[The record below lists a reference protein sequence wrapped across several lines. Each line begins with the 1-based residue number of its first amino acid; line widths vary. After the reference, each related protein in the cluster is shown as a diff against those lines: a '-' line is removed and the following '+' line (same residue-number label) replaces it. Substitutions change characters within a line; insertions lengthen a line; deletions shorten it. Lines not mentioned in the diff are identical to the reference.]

1 MARRVSSQQRR
12 TGCASFCAKQR
23 KNDVGEVIAL
33 NREIGGWLR
42 PYKLEESL
50 NDFLPINE
58 AARQLY
64 RAVVEGRVRARYRGR
79 ILGSGWLKRISE
91 KRWHP
96 TDDYALPADIEL
108 SAEDAE
114 RIWPTRGHG

>member
-1 MARRVSSQQRR
+1 
-12 TGCASFCAKQR
+12 
-23 KNDVGEVIAL
+23 VGEVIAL